1 MFHPA
6 LAWHLFQQRARD
18 FLAEAEQARR
28 AALAAPPRRPLRLA
42 LAAALRALAA
52 RLEGGGEVASP
63 GRLDAT
69 G

>member
-6 LAWHLFQQRARD
+6 LAWLLFQQRARD
-18 FLAEAEQARR
+18 Y
-28 AALAAPPRRPLRLA
+28 
-42 LAAALRALAA
+42 LAA